1 MDKAAEERGLSCPEC
16 GGKLKEVYAEATY
29 GRFLLLDQCRACG
42 GVWFDKW
49 ELYFVKAESIKAL
62 EEVDLNALVS
72 PVAGSAGSDKCPKC
86 NVDLIPFNAPLL
98 PKDASIK
105 RCQRCSGLWLNRGEL
120 GKYARHRESFK
131 KENGL
136 YRPGLETLKHLQKE
150 LDVSNISAPSTLDT
164 LQATSL
170 DEPPIEPKELAK
182 DVGFLVL
189 QALLRLVFKF

>member
-1 MDKAAEERGLSCPEC
+1 MDGTAEDRKISCPAC
-16 GGKLKEVYAEATY
+16 GGRLKEVYAEATY

-49 ELYFVKAESIKAL
+49 ELYFVKAEAIKEL
-62 EEVDLNALVS
+62 EETDFNALAS
-72 PVAGSAGSDKCPKC
+72 PAGGSAGSNKCPKC
-86 NVDLIPFNAPLL
+86 NVDLIPFNDPLL

-105 RCQRCSGLWLNRGEL
+105 RCPGCSGLWLNRGEL
-120 GKYARHRESFK
+120 GKYATHRETFQK
-131 KENGL
+131 DDNT

-150 LDVSNISAPSTLDT
+150 LDVSNISAPPTLDT
-164 LQATSL
+164 LRTTGL

-182 DVGFLVL
+182 DVGFLVI